1 MADAH
6 VLKFSPTGQVMLTIG
21 TPGTPGSGNTSL
33 NRPAGVTVDDAANEV
48 YIADSGNHRIIV
60 FDSNTGAF
68 KRQWGGSGQAPT
80 AAGAGPYDP
89 NAAPS
94 PQFRDPSCVK
104 IAKDGTVY
112 VCDRTSNRIQVFQ
125 KDGKFV
131 KEQVIAKETGSVSAA
146 VGQIV
151 IVSGGSVWDIA
162 FSNDAAQRFMY
173 VADGAN
179 KKIRILNRST
189 LAEVGSIGGGGRWP
203 GRFLTPSTVAVDSR
217 GNLYTGETYHTKR
230 VQKFVR

>member
-1 MADAH
+1 VMDTE
-6 VLKFSPTGQVMLTIG
+6 TGQ
-21 TPGTPGSGNTSL
+21 
-33 NRPAGVTVDDAANEV
+33 
-48 YIADSGNHRIIV
+48 
-60 FDSNTGAF
+60 F
-68 KRQWGGSGQAPT
+68 KRFWGAYGNKPDDTNAGRYNPQAPP
-80 AAGAGPYDP
+80 AQ
-89 NAAPS
+89 
-94 PQFRDPSCVK
+94 QFRNPVHCADLSV
-104 IAKDGTVY
+104 DGLVY
-112 VCDRTSNRIQVFQ
+112 VCDRVNDRLQVFQ

-131 KEQVIAKETGSVSAA
+131 KEQIIAKDTGSVSAA

-151 IVSGGSVWDIA
+151 LVSGGSVWDIA
-162 FSNDAAQRFMY
+162 FSNDPAQRFMY

-217 GNLYTGETYHTKR
+217 GNLYTGEAYHTKR